1 MPISRFQSDVLGVI
15 ARTRDPESYIAGGL
29 PINRTGPRIS
39 EDIDIFHDRE
49 EAVARAAARDAEL
62 LAAAGLAVTW
72 LRREPALHAA
82 QIARGPDATKLEWVV
97 DSDYRYFPTV
107 KDPEFGYVLHVVDL
121 AVNKLMAAVSRR
133 EPRDVVDLVRLHQL
147 HLPLGAIVWAA
158 VAVAP
163 GFTPEGLLA
172 EIQRNARYSAEHFRT
187 MRSET
192 MIDGEI
198 VMRTLR
204 MALDEAEAFVSKMPT
219 EAVGTIYLKDGTP
232 VMPDP
237 AALDSYVAHKPRRR
251 GHWPT
256 TSDITSAM
264 LDRLQRPMP

>member
-1 MPISRFQSDVLGVI
+1 MPISRFQSAVLSVI
-15 ARTRDPESYIAGGL
+15 ARSRDPEIYVAGSF

-62 LAAAGLAVTW
+62 LAAAGHSVTW
-72 LRREPALHAA
+72 VRREPALHAA
-82 QIARGPDATKLEWVV
+82 QIARGADTAKLEWVA
-97 DSDYRYFPTV
+97 DSDCRYFPTIS
-107 KDPEFGYVLHVVDL
+107 DPEFGYVLHVVDL

-133 EPRDVVDLVRLHQL
+133 EPRDVVDLVRLHQH
-147 HLPLGAIVWAA
+147 HLPLGAIAWAA

-172 EIQRNARYSAEHFRT
+172 EIRRNARYSAEDFRIL
-187 MRSET
+187 RSDT
-192 MIDGEI
+192 AIDGAV
-198 VMRTLR
+198 VMRTLKT
-204 MALDEAEAFVSKMPT
+204 ALDEAESFVPRMPT
-219 EAVGTIYLKDGTP
+219 DAMGSIYLKDGTP

-237 AALDSYVAHKPRRR
+237 AALGSYLTHKPRRR

-256 TSDITSAM
+256 ASDITSAM
-264 LDRLQRPMP
+264 LDRLQRPVP

>member
-1 MPISRFQSDVLGVI
+1 VPISRFQSDVLGVI
-15 ARTRDPESYIAGGL
+15 AQTRDPESCIVRGS
-29 PINRTGPRIS
+29 PINRAGPRIS
-39 EDIDIFHDRE
+39 EDADIFHDRE

-62 LAAAGLAVTW
+62 LAAAGHAVTW
-72 LRREPALHAA
+72 VRREPALHAA
-82 QIARGPDATKLEWVV
+82 QIARGADTTELEWVV

-107 KDPEFGYVLHVVDL
+107 SDPEFGYVLHVVDL
-121 AVNKLMAAVSRR
+121 AVNKLMAAASRR

-147 HLPLGAIVWAA
+147 HLPISAIVWAA

-163 GFTPEGLLA
+163 DFTPEGLLA
-172 EIQRNARYSAEHFRT
+172 EIRRNARYSAEHFRT
-187 MRSET
+187 VRSDT
-192 MIDGEI
+192 AIDGEI

-204 MALDEAEAFVSKMPT
+204 TALDEAESFVSRMPT

-237 AALDSYVAHKPRRR
+237 AALGSYVVHKPRRR

-256 TSDITSAM
+256 ASDISSAM
-264 LDRLQRPMP
+264 LDRLQRPIP

>member
-1 MPISRFQSDVLGVI
+1 MPISRYQSAVLGVI
-15 ARTRDPESYIAGGL
+15 ARTHDPESYVAGDL
-29 PINRTGPRIS
+29 PIQRTGPRRS
-39 EDIDIFHDRE
+39 KDIDIFHERE

-62 LAAAGLAVTW
+62 LAAAGHTLTW

-82 QIARGPDATKLEWVV
+82 QIARGTDTTKLEWVV

-107 KDPEFGYVLHVVDL
+107 SDPEFGYVLHVVDL
-121 AVNKLMAAVSRR
+121 AVNKLMAAASRR
-133 EPRDVVDLVRLHQL
+133 EPRDVVDLVRLHQH

-172 EIQRNARYSAEHFRT
+172 EIRRNARYVAEDFRFL
-187 MRSET
+187 RSDT
-192 MIDGEI
+192 AIDGEI
-198 VMRTLR
+198 VMRALR
-204 MALDEAEAFVSKMPT
+204 SALDEAEAFVSRMPT
-219 EAVGTIYLKDGTP
+219 EAVGTIYLKDGKP

-237 AALDSYVAHKPRRR
+237 AALRSYVAHKPRQR

-256 TSDITSAM
+256 ASDITSAM
-264 LDRLQRPMP
+264 LDRLQWPIP